1 MNENQPTQQSQR
13 MTGIVNRL
21 NKMIAKTCDEKIYI
35 MNMVNKNQTKQQSQ
49 LVRETQLTDKQTR
62 AGTPLN
68 LTANGYLEL
77 ERAENRPGQKGGRDP
92 FF

>member
-1 MNENQPTQQSQR
+1 MNENQPTQKSQR

-49 LVRETQLTDKQTR
+49 LVRETQLTDK
-62 AGTPLN
+62 
-68 LTANGYLEL
+68 
-77 ERAENRPGQKGGRDP
+77 
-92 FF
+92 